1 MMISLGLSHM
11 QERKMLPGKE
21 TRIFQKLSL
30 VISSHKGG
38 EFQIAANDDDA
49 LLLLNE
55 NRVGVG
61 VPGCLGLQLASI
73 DGQRFIE
80 AFSLHVPGGSCFSV
94 NVANV
99 NSGAPFWGESEW

>member
-1 MMISLGLSHM
+1 MMISLGPFHM

-55 NRVGVG
+55 NRGRGGFGSRDVSDSSWRPSMARDLLKLFLSMFRE
-61 VPGCLGLQLASI
+61 VPVS
-73 DGQRFIE
+73 
-80 AFSLHVPGGSCFSV
+80 P
-94 NVANV
+94 
-99 NSGAPFWGESEW
+99 